1 MKTQAEPNLTARQ
14 VDFSIPYFEPI
25 VLGLIAIFYY
35 YLRSHFFEIPMERD
49 EGIYAYYGQLAMEG
63 KTPYLDFYES
73 RLPGIFYMYGILIA
87 IFGSFKGLAVGITIL
102 NVGSFLFLYYF
113 AKSWFDE
120 HRPTAFA
127 VASAAL
133 LLGLAPEISGFTRQ
147 SEHIVVFWATG
158 TLFFLQKALLNNN
171 WKFLLLAGVF
181 SCLAML
187 TKPNGIFFIVLGGL
201 LVVLYYAQKPQI
213 EGDSENRFKNI
224 IVKGLIYSAGVFG
237 IFGLMCL
244 HMWLKGALA
253 DMFYWA
259 VTFSGQYATRIP
271 WTGENGQ
278 LGGQDYFMFALK
290 AATKNYLYFWLIAG
304 LGLVL
309 SFFVKNEKN
318 NWYKKIGLLLIAIFS
333 FLTITPSFS
342 FYGHYWLMLVP
353 ALALCF
359 GAAFYAVFKLSHS
372 NNMVAWVMA
381 ITPAFLLIIN
391 ITTLNK
397 YYFTARK
404 DIPKVVAGTYGGNPF
419 NEAYEMGKYIK
430 ARAKPNDQLIL
441 IGSEPQLLIY
451 TGLKSATRHAYFSY
465 LMQDSTMLN
474 IKTWQQEFEQDIINK
489 KPRFIV
495 FFNHDISILANP
507 KANFAWL
514 NNLLTTVIPP
524 LYKPIGY
531 VDLLGTQQ
539 VNYVLDENKAA
550 IYQPVQIPNQRT
562 YFAII
567 FELK

>member
-1 MKTQAEPNLTARQ
+1 MKTQAEQNISARQ

-35 YLRSHFFEIPMERD
+35 YIRSHFFEVPMERD

-73 RLPGIFYMYGILIA
+73 RLPGIFYMYGLLIA
-87 IFGSFKGLAVGITIL
+87 IFGSFKGLAVGITLL
-102 NVGSFLFLYYF
+102 NIGSFLFLYHF

-120 HRPTAFA
+120 HKPTAFA
-127 VASAAL
+127 VAAAAL

-158 TLFFLQKALLNNN
+158 GLFFLQKGLIQNR
-171 WKFLLLAGVF
+171 WGLLLTSGVF
-181 SCLAML
+181 MCLSML
-187 TKPNGIFFIVLGGL
+187 TKPNGVFFIILGGL
-201 LVVLYYAQKPQI
+201 ATVLYYAQKTQI
-213 EGDSENRFKNI
+213 EGDGENRFKNI

-237 IFGLMCL
+237 TFGLLCL
-244 HMWLKGALA
+244 IMWLMGALSE
-253 DMFYWA
+253 MFYWS

-278 LGGQDYFMFALK
+278 LGGKDYFMFAFK

-304 LGLVL
+304 AGLIMNFL
-309 SFFVKNEKN
+309 IKGEKN
-318 NWYKKIGLLLIAIFS
+318 SWYKKIGLLLIAFFS
-333 FLTITPSFS
+333 FMTITPSLS

-359 GAAFYAVFKLSHS
+359 GAAFYSLFALSHKNQS
-372 NNMVAWVMA
+372 VGWAVIA
-381 ITPAFLLIIN
+381 APALLLVIN

-397 YYFTARK
+397 YYFTAKK
-404 DIPKVVAGTYGGNPF
+404 DIPKVVSGTYGGNPF
-419 NEAYEMGKYIK
+419 NEAYEIGKYVK
-430 ARAKPNDQLIL
+430 AKSKPNDQMLL

-474 IKTWQQEFEQDIINK
+474 IKSWQQEFEKDITEK

-514 NNLLTTVIPP
+514 NNLLSTVIPP
-524 LYKPIGY
+524 LYKPVGY
-531 VDLLGTQQ
+531 VDLLGRPD
-539 VNYVLDENKAA
+539 VKYVLNDAQAA
-550 IYQPVQIPNQRT
+550 TYQPVQIPGQRT